1 MKQTKEKKEFRNK
14 NAYDLSIKDA
24 LEGIEGAVTEMFLGF
39 KIKKADS
46 INVGLIKIEEKQA
59 DYVCKIVDENDKK
72 YILHIEFQTTNHFY
86 MRFRMLRYLTELYK
100 KYRLPIIQL
109 VIYLG
114 KDKMTMKDEIKF
126 QAYKTKIDYKYQLVD
141 ISTLK
146 CENFIDSKDAGLI
159 ALAILCDFQTHTKQ
173 EVVQKI
179 RERLE
184 TICGRD
190 YNELRNQF
198 YRVEILSNLREDM
211 FEVVKKEEEMLV
223 DRIRVENMPSYHIGM
238 ERERERGLK
247 QFQQERR
254 QNLKIRKDELIEGI
268 WLFIES
274 KFNIPKK
281 NIYPLLEK
289 IQSIIKLK
297 EIRKAIFK
305 INNIK
310 DIEAL
315 IKNAKED

>member
-126 QAYKTKIDYKYQLVD
+126 QAHKTKIDYKYQLVD

-184 TICGRD
+184 TICG
-190 YNELRNQF
+190 
-198 YRVEILSNLREDM
+198 
-211 FEVVKKEEEMLV
+211 
-223 DRIRVENMPSYHIGM
+223 
-238 ERERERGLK
+238 
-247 QFQQERR
+247 
-254 QNLKIRKDELIEGI
+254 
-268 WLFIES
+268 
-274 KFNIPKK
+274 
-281 NIYPLLEK
+281 
-289 IQSIIKLK
+289 
-297 EIRKAIFK
+297 
-305 INNIK
+305 
-310 DIEAL
+310 
-315 IKNAKED
+315 

>member
-126 QAYKTKIDYKYQLVD
+126 QAHKTKIDYKYQLVD

-247 QFQQERR
+247 QFQQERQ

-289 IQSIIKLK
+289 IQSITKLK

-315 IKNAKED
+315 IKNDKKD